1 MNTETSIVNMIMFD
15 NMKNNNSILNTI
27 LVTLALTI
35 ANYIS
40 RYISSV
46 IEDVDFKKILNYEL
60 ILHRFY
66 KKNSIEYEGKISS
79 SIDRYNNELKESNIF
94 SERFKALWYNI
105 IENINTNQTIHTIKE
120 YNINNNLDTDAGMYI
135 VNQKDKIKIS
145 EEYDIYAYT
154 YMIKDTIQSDD
165 KKSENKISSI
175 IIEIYSYTSSV
186 EIIRQFIEDIT
197 KKYLLKL
204 ELSRKYTKF
213 IYTLSN
219 MKIGRDDSIYD
230 RWTETPFESTRNF
243 NNLFFDKK
251 ENTLMKIDFFINNKK
266 WYYNKG
272 IPYSLGIGIHGPPG
286 TGKTSFI
293 KALANKTGRHIISI
307 SLKLA
312 KTKKDLYSTF
322 FEDRYNDNN
331 EKNSI
336 GFDKKIIVFEDIDCI
351 GDIVLAREHKKNKN
365 INNSSNDLLNI
376 LKTIKSVSNDSDSKT
391 NSDSKID
398 FESESKYDSDFK
410 SQPLNLYKEE
420 DLTLDDILD
429 LWDGIR
435 ETPGRIMILSSN
447 HYDKLDPALK
457 RPGRIDVTLELSYT
471 SRQIISEIYEHLF
484 EEKIDISILEK
495 VEDKFYTPAEIINIY
510 ITEERDKDK
519 FLNRLLLNKHI

>member
-1 MNTETSIVNMIMFD
+1 
-15 NMKNNNSILNTI
+15 MKNNNSILNTI
-27 LVTLALTI
+27 LITLALTI

-40 RYISSV
+40 RYISNV
-46 IEDVDFKKILNYEL
+46 LEDVDFKKILNYEL
-60 ILHRFY
+60 VLHRFY

-94 SERFKALWYNI
+94 SERFKALWYTI
-105 IENINTNQTIHTIKE
+105 IENINTNETIHTIKE
-120 YNINNNLDTDAGMYI
+120 YNTNNNNLDTGSGMYI

-145 EEYDIYAYT
+145 EKYNIYAYT
-154 YMIKDTIQSDD
+154 YMVKDTIQSDD

-175 IIEIYSYTSSV
+175 IIELYSYTSSV
-186 EIIRQFIEDIT
+186 ETIRQFVEEIT

-219 MKIGRDDSIYD
+219 IKVGRDDSVYD

-266 WYYNKG
+266 WYYDKG

-365 INNSSNDLLNI
+365 INNSSNDLLSI
-376 LKTIKSVSNDSDSKT
+376 LKTIKSVSNEHSST
-391 NSDSKID
+391 SKI
-398 FESESKYDSDFK
+398 ESESKTESNTDSDFSVK
-410 SQPLNLYKEE
+410 DCQISTIGKEE
-420 DLTLDDILD
+420 ELTLDDILD

-484 EEKIDISILEK
+484 EEKIDITILK
-495 VEDKFYTPAEIINIY
+495 QIEDRLYTPAEIINIY
-510 ITEERDKDK
+510 MTEERDKEK
-519 FLNRLLLNKHI
+519 FISRLLLNKHV

>member
-27 LVTLALTI
+27 FITLALTI

-40 RYISSV
+40 RYIANEL
-46 IEDVDFKKILNYEL
+46 EDIDFKKILNYEL
-60 ILHRFY
+60 ILYRFY
-66 KKNSIEYEGKISS
+66 KKNSIEYEGKISA
-79 SIDRYNNELKESNIF
+79 SIDRYNNELRESNAF
-94 SERFKALWYNI
+94 TERFKALWHNI
-105 IENINTNQTIHTIKE
+105 IENININDSIHTIKE
-120 YNINNNLDTDAGMYI
+120 YNINNSIDINSGTGMYI

-145 EEYDIYAYT
+145 EEYNIYAYT
-154 YMIKDTIQSDD
+154 YMTKDTIQSDD

-175 IIEIYSYTSSV
+175 IIELYSYTSSV
-186 EIIRQFIEDIT
+186 ETIRQFVEEIT

-204 ELSRKYTKF
+204 ELSRKHKKF

-219 MKIGRDDSIYD
+219 MKIGRDDNIYD
-230 RWTETPFESTRNF
+230 RWTETQFESTRNF

-266 WYYNKG
+266 WYYDKG

-307 SLKLA
+307 SLKLV

-322 FEDRYNDNN
+322 FEERYNDNN

-365 INNSSNDLLNI
+365 INNNSYDILNI
-376 LKTIKSVSNDSDSKT
+376 LKTINTVSNEHSSVSELKT
-391 NSDSKID
+391 
-398 FESESKYDSDFK
+398 ESKSDSDFSVK
-410 SQPLNLYKEE
+410 DCQISTIGKEE
-420 DLTLDDILD
+420 ELTLDDILD

-484 EEKIDISILEK
+484 EEKIDMSILEK
-495 VEDKFYTPAEIINIY
+495 IEDRLYTPAEIINIY
-510 ITEERDKDK
+510 MTEERDKEK
-519 FLNRLLLNKHI
+519 FISRLLLNKHI